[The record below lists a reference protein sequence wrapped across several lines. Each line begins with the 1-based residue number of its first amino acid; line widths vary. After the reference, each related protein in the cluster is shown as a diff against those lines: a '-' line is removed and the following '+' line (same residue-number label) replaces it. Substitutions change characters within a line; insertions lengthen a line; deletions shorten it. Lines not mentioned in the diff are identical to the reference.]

1 MNRKHAA
8 DSDQTSQAETVEE
21 AGPAKDETGVRTPED
36 SEVALSETQP
46 EQTAE
51 EIHEEIES
59 LRVRAG
65 EREQYLQ
72 MLQRAQAD
80 FENYR
85 KRTQREMET
94 ERRYAVLP
102 LVRDLLPVVDNV
114 ERALESAR
122 TSEDFAKLIEGIEL
136 VRVQLLDALAR
147 HGVEPLEAVGRPFDP
162 NLHDAMFQR
171 PDAGQ
176 PDRTVLEEMER
187 GYQMHERV
195 VRPSKV
201 IVSAQREPDAAAQG
215 DGTQQSQED

>member
-1 MNRKHAA
+1 MDRKHAA
-8 DSDQTSQAETVEE
+8 DSEQTSQAETVEE
-21 AGPAKDETGVRTPED
+21 VGPAKDEAGVSTPVD
-36 SEVALSETQP
+36 SEN
-46 EQTAE
+46 
-51 EIHEEIES
+51 EEIES

-122 TSEDFAKLIEGIEL
+122 TSEDLAKLIEGIEL

-171 PDAGQ
+171 PGAGQ
-176 PDRTVLEEMER
+176 PDRTVLEEMEK

-201 IVSAQREPDAAAQG
+201 VVSEQPEPDASEEG
-215 DGTQQSQED
+215 DSIQQSRED